1 MVDVNKNVAKE
12 DKKGRTKT
20 FILELVFVN
29 RVIKEKID

>member
-1 MVDVNKNVAKE
+1 MIDISTNNKD

-29 RVIKEKID
+29 RVIKENTS